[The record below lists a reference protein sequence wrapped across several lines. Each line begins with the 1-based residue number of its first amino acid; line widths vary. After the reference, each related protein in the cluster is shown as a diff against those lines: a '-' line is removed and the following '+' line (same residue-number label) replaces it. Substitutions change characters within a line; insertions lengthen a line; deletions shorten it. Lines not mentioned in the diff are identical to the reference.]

1 METIFYHVDAKQ
13 ITCQASEDRKASGAA
28 GEVRCVVVPRK
39 KSAAAERGRGTV
51 VDMMEYRK
59 RREAPPEPVEAEL
72 VELEDSTDES
82 KGRWRAAFG
91 LVLDLC
97 ATAAIVGVCI
107 VAAIRL
113 FLL

>member
-51 VDMMEYRK
+51 VDMME
-59 RREAPPEPVEAEL
+59 
-72 VELEDSTDES
+72 
-82 KGRWRAAFG
+82 
-91 LVLDLC
+91 
-97 ATAAIVGVCI
+97 
-107 VAAIRL
+107 
-113 FLL
+113 